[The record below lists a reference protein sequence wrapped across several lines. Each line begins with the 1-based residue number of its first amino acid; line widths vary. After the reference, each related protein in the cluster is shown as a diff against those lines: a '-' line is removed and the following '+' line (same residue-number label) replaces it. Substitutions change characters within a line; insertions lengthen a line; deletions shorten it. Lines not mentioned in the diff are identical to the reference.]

1 MAKRITLYGI
11 FTCLALIFGYI
22 ESLFSL
28 SFIAPGIKIGL
39 ANCICLLLTTRGDI
53 RGALL
58 VNITRVTLSAL
69 LFSTPFALLFSL
81 SAGVISTLA
90 AFALSRFKAVTAVGY
105 GIGGAAVHNIVQ
117 IAVAALIFGGGVVYY
132 LPFMLIA
139 AAISRIYFSSSMLII
154 SGPCSTNSPVSA
166 AFFSVNEETPF
177 SFLRLSYIKNG
188 TGADE
193 WVIVSSGV
201 GWSGIISMR

>member
-28 SFIAPGIKIGL
+28 SFIAPGIKLGL
-39 ANCICLLLTTRGDI
+39 ANCICLLLIASGDV

-69 LFSTPFALLFSL
+69 LFSTPFAMLFSL
-81 SAGVISTLA
+81 SAGIISTLA

-105 GIGGAAVHNIVQ
+105 GIGGAVHNIIQ
-117 IAVAALIFGGGVVYY
+117 ITVAALIFGNGVFYY

-139 AAISRIYFSSSMLII
+139 SLFCGGLTGGTALYLSRRNIPDL
-154 SGPCSTNSPVSA
+154 
-166 AFFSVNEETPF
+166 FF
-177 SFLRLSYIKNG
+177 K
-188 TGADE
+188 
-193 WVIVSSGV
+193 
-201 GWSGIISMR
+201 

>member
-28 SFIAPGIKIGL
+28 SFIAPGIKLGL
-39 ANCICLLLTTRGDI
+39 ANCICLLLIASGDI

-81 SAGVISTLA
+81 SAGIISTLA

-117 IAVAALIFGGGVVYY
+117 ITVAALIFGGGVVYY

-139 AAISRIYFSSSMLII
+139 SLFCGGLTGGTALYLSRRNIPNLLF
-154 SGPCSTNSPVSA
+154 
-166 AFFSVNEETPF
+166 
-177 SFLRLSYIKNG
+177 K
-188 TGADE
+188 
-193 WVIVSSGV
+193 
-201 GWSGIISMR
+201 

>member
-28 SFIAPGIKIGL
+28 SFIAPGIKLGL
-39 ANCICLLLTTRGDI
+39 ANCICLLLIASGDI

-81 SAGVISTLA
+81 SAGIISTLA

-117 IAVAALIFGGGVVYY
+117 ITVAALIFGGGVVYY

-139 AAISRIYFSSSMLII
+139 SLFCGGLTGGTALYLSRRNIPNIGSVLNKFSRFGGVFLGKGGNAVFLFAAVVYQKRH
-154 SGPCSTNSPVSA
+154 GC
-166 AFFSVNEETPF
+166 
-177 SFLRLSYIKNG
+177 R
-188 TGADE
+188 
-193 WVIVSSGV
+193 
-201 GWSGIISMR
+201 

>member
-39 ANCICLLLTTRGDI
+39 ANCICLLLTARGDI

-105 GIGGAAVHNIVQ
+105 GIGGAAVHNLVQ
-117 IAVAALIFGGGVVYY
+117 IAVAALIFGKGVLYY

-139 AAISRIYFSSSMLII
+139 SLFCGGLIGGTALYLSRRNIPGLLF
-154 SGPCSTNSPVSA
+154 
-166 AFFSVNEETPF
+166 
-177 SFLRLSYIKNG
+177 K
-188 TGADE
+188 
-193 WVIVSSGV
+193 
-201 GWSGIISMR
+201 

>member
-1 MAKRITLYGI
+1 MLAEQGFSRGGVKMAKRITLYGI

-22 ESLFSL
+22 ESLFSP
-28 SFIAPGIKIGL
+28 SFIAPGIKLGL
-39 ANCICLLLTTRGDI
+39 ANCICLLLIASGDI

-81 SAGVISTLA
+81 SAGLISTLA
-90 AFALSRFKAVTAVGY
+90 AFALSRCKAVTAVGY

-117 IAVAALIFGGGVVYY
+117 ITAAALIFGKCVLYY

-139 AAISRIYFSSSMLII
+139 SLLCGGLTGGTVLYLSRRNIPNLLF
-154 SGPCSTNSPVSA
+154 
-166 AFFSVNEETPF
+166 
-177 SFLRLSYIKNG
+177 K
-188 TGADE
+188 
-193 WVIVSSGV
+193 
-201 GWSGIISMR
+201 

>member
-28 SFIAPGIKIGL
+28 SFIAPGIKLGL
-39 ANCICLLLTTRGDI
+39 ANCICLLLIVSGD
-53 RGALL
+53 
-58 VNITRVTLSAL
+58 ITRVTLSAL
-69 LFSTPFALLFSL
+69 LFSTPFAMLFSL

-117 IAVAALIFGGGVVYY
+117 ITVAALIFGGGVVYY

-139 AAISRIYFSSSMLII
+139 SLFCGGLTGGTVLYLSRRNIPDL
-154 SGPCSTNSPVSA
+154 
-166 AFFSVNEETPF
+166 FF
-177 SFLRLSYIKNG
+177 K
-188 TGADE
+188 
-193 WVIVSSGV
+193 
-201 GWSGIISMR
+201 

>member
-39 ANCICLLLTTRGDI
+39 ANCLCLLLTARGDI

-69 LFSTPFALLFSL
+69 LFPHRSPCF
-81 SAGVISTLA
+81 
-90 AFALSRFKAVTAVGY
+90 SRFRQGLY
-105 GIGGAAVHNIVQ
+105 Q
-117 IAVAALIFGGGVVYY
+117 PLRRLRSRAL
-132 LPFMLIA
+132 
-139 AAISRIYFSSSMLII
+139 R
-154 SGPCSTNSPVSA
+154 
-166 AFFSVNEETPF
+166 
-177 SFLRLSYIKNG
+177 R
-188 TGADE
+188 
-193 WVIVSSGV
+193 
-201 GWSGIISMR
+201 

>member
-1 MAKRITLYGI
+1 MLTQQGFSGGGVKMAKRITLYGI

-39 ANCICLLLTTRGDI
+39 ANCICLLLTARGDI

-58 VNITRVTLSAL
+58 VNITRIILSAL

-81 SAGVISTLA
+81 SAGIISTLA

-105 GIGGAAVHNIVQ
+105 GIGGAAVHNLVQ
-117 IAVAALIFGGGVVYY
+117 ITVAALIFGKGVLYY

-139 AAISRIYFSSSMLII
+139 SLFCGGLTGGTVLYLSRRNIPNLLF
-154 SGPCSTNSPVSA
+154 
-166 AFFSVNEETPF
+166 
-177 SFLRLSYIKNG
+177 K
-188 TGADE
+188 
-193 WVIVSSGV
+193 
-201 GWSGIISMR
+201 

>member
-28 SFIAPGIKIGL
+28 SFIAPGIKLGL
-39 ANCICLLLTTRGDI
+39 ANCICLLLIASGDI

-90 AFALSRFKAVTAVGY
+90 AFALSRFKAVTAVGC
-105 GIGGAAVHNIVQ
+105 GIGGALGNGRCLPRLRGAKPRFARNVPPVLLLLDGAE
-117 IAVAALIFGGGVVYY
+117 AVARLRGLRFRSVGNQPRGN
-132 LPFMLIA
+132 
-139 AAISRIYFSSSMLII
+139 R
-154 SGPCSTNSPVSA
+154 SGLC
-166 AFFSVNEETPF
+166 
-177 SFLRLSYIKNG
+177 
-188 TGADE
+188 
-193 WVIVSSGV
+193 
-201 GWSGIISMR
+201 

>member
-11 FTCLALIFGYI
+11 FTCLAIIFGYI

-39 ANCICLLLTTRGDI
+39 ANCICLLLTARGDI

-58 VNITRVTLSAL
+58 VNITRIILS
-69 LFSTPFALLFSL
+69 ALLFSL

-90 AFALSRFKAVTAVGY
+90 AFALSRFKAVTAVGC
-105 GIGGAAVHNIVQ
+105 GIGGAAVHNLVQ
-117 IAVAALIFGGGVVYY
+117 ITVAALIFGKGVFYY

-139 AAISRIYFSSSMLII
+139 SLFCGGLTGGTVLYLSRRNIPNLLF
-154 SGPCSTNSPVSA
+154 
-166 AFFSVNEETPF
+166 
-177 SFLRLSYIKNG
+177 K
-188 TGADE
+188 
-193 WVIVSSGV
+193 
-201 GWSGIISMR
+201 